1 MILLPG
7 YNLDCLIYLLS
18 IFVIVISL
26 KVGDLAGKLSFD
38 NGYYDLSLVRNKP
51 SYLLLRD
58 TDLVDPLPRLCRPFP
73 KGIAREVPLGSSSV
87 RRFVGVVLR
96 RQDSRVRA
104 LRPGGRGIECF
115 PCTSPSAISLCGISR
130 VLLPDRSR

>member
-38 NGYYDLSLVRNKP
+38 NGYYDLSLVRNM
-51 SYLLLRD
+51 
-58 TDLVDPLPRLCRPFP
+58 
-73 KGIAREVPLGSSSV
+73 
-87 RRFVGVVLR
+87 
-96 RQDSRVRA
+96 
-104 LRPGGRGIECF
+104 
-115 PCTSPSAISLCGISR
+115 
-130 VLLPDRSR
+130 